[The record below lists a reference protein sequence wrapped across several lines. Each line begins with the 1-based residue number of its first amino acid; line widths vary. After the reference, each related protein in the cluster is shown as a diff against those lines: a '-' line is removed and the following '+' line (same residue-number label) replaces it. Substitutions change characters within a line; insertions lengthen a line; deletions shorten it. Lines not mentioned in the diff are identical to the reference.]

1 VTDAVAAAWASR
13 LDAVDA
19 HVLRDLGAPL
29 RVVHGE
35 RDGSVPV
42 SSARRL
48 AEDVKRS
55 RGAFQYR
62 EVADMH
68 HGLWSGATG
77 AQAAQLHSE
86 VLGWLVGQADL

>member
-1 VTDAVAAAWASR
+1 MAAAWASR

-19 HVLRDLGAPL
+19 HVLRDLEATL

-62 EVADMH
+62 EVADRH
-68 HGLWSGATG
+68 HSLWSVATG
-77 AQAAQLHSE
+77 TQAAQLQSE
-86 VLGWLVGQADL
+86 VLGWLIGHAGL

>member
-1 VTDAVAAAWASR
+1 MAAAWPSR

-19 HVLRDLGAPL
+19 HVLRDLEAPL

-35 RDGSVPV
+35 CDRSVPV

-68 HGLWSGATG
+68 HGLWSVATG

-86 VLGWLVGQADL
+86 VLGWLIGHADL